1 MPITK
6 TITLYKFDELSEE
19 AQNNAFSKLGNINVD
34 HDWWDHIYE
43 DAKTIGL
50 EIEEFYLDLKKIAGA
65 LNEYLLDCCR
75 SIRHNHGKE
84 CETFKTAQ
92 QYLPEYIQAFVK
104 WKEENKDD
112 DDYPQ
117 HWKPVDWLEEFKYT
131 DEANEITNEFSKAL
145 LQDYL
150 IMLEEEYDYLTS
162 EETIKESIEANE
174 YLFHEDGTLE

>member
-1 MPITK
+1 MPTTK

-19 AQNNAFSKLGNINVD
+19 AQNNAISKLYSINVD

-50 EIEEFYLDLKKIAGA
+50 KIEEFNLDRKKITGT

-92 QYLPEYIQAFVK
+92 QYLQEYIQLFVK
-104 WKEENKDD
+104 WKENDTEEDVF
-112 DDYPQ
+112 
-117 HWKPVDWLEEFKYT
+117 WKPTDWLYEFKYT
-131 DEANEITNEFSKAL
+131 DEADEITNEFRKAL

-150 IMLEEEYDYLTS
+150 IMLDKEYEYLTS
-162 EETIKESIEANE
+162 EEEIKQAIEANE